1 MLRRFLA
8 RLDPGA
14 RIVLLIP
21 PRYTGAIPAPGTPAA
36 AELGACKDAY
46 RRLAE
51 TRHNTWVLD
60 FLADNRFTRREDDF
74 WDTIHYRGPVAR
86 AIEDRLADVLGS

>member
-1 MLRRFLA
+1 MLGRFLA

-21 PRYTGAIPAPGTPAA
+21 PRYIGAIPAPGTAAA
-36 AELGACKDAY
+36 AELDACKDAY

-51 TRHNTWVLD
+51 TRRNTWMLD
-60 FLADNRFTRREDDF
+60 FLVDSRFTRREDDF
-74 WDTIHYRGPVAR
+74 WDTIHYRGAVAR